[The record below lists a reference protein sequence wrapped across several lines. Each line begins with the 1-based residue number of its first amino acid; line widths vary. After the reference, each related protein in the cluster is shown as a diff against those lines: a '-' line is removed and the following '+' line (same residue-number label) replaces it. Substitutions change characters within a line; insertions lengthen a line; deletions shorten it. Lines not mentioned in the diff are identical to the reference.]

1 MFIRRVAFSV
11 LILPFLGGAAP
22 KDDSAPDAG
31 RAIVQRHVDE
41 LEKEAKR
48 LHLVDA
54 RAGGTVS
61 RAAAALRTA
70 LAGEREPGSTAL
82 VPRVPKSAKVQ
93 QVTLDDFLAKHA
105 DGFPP
110 AQNLA
115 RGGTVR
121 ASSSHEGME
130 DALTVLGGS
139 RRRDVWALNIDEGQ
153 LELSWPKP
161 VETRYVLLF
170 NRPAAFGDHWLETSI
185 SVNGRAVAKV
195 ERFETGHVLILDL
208 GDVFPVR
215 SLKLD
220 ITGIARPGLAG
231 IELHRRMLAAPAPA
245 PGAAPTPPGRRA
257 EPKR

>member
-1 MFIRRVAFSV
+1 M
-11 LILPFLGGAAP
+11 
-22 KDDSAPDAG
+22 
-31 RAIVQRHVDE
+31 
-41 LEKEAKR
+41 
-48 LHLVDA
+48 
-54 RAGGTVS
+54 S
-61 RAAAALRTA
+61 RAAAALRTS

-93 QVTLDDFLAKHA
+93 QVTLDEFIAKQA
-105 DGFPP
+105 DSFPP

-121 ASSSHEGME
+121 ASTSHEGME

-139 RRRDVWALNIDEGQ
+139 RRRDVWALNIDQGT
-153 LELSWPKP
+153 LDLSWPKP
-161 VETRYVLLF
+161 VDTRYVLLF
-170 NRPAAFGDHWLETSI
+170 NRPADFGDHWLETAV
-185 SVNGRAVAKV
+185 SVNGRSVAKV

-231 IELHRRMLAAPAPA
+231 IELHRRMLPPPPPAAGP
-245 PGAAPTPPGRRA
+245 APTPPSRRP
-257 EPKR
+257 EQKR